1 MYTADEVCACQ
12 ARCAEGVALLG
23 RSAADA
29 AYDVALA
36 GAEGGVIEA
45 LASLQAC
52 AYLCAFTYM
61 LASLQAE
68 A

>member
-1 MYTADEVCACQ
+1 
-12 ARCAEGVALLG
+12 VALLG

-29 AYDVALA
+29 AFDFALA

-52 AYLCAFTYM
+52 AYLYACTYM

>member
-1 MYTADEVCACQ
+1 MQCTCQ
-12 ARCAEGVALLG
+12 ALCAEGVALLG

-29 AYDVALA
+29 AFDFALA
-36 GAEGGVIEA
+36 GADGGVIDA
-45 LASLQAC
+45 
-52 AYLCAFTYM
+52 